1 MRQHR
6 LMDAPASPSPIDTG
20 KALRRRTTEIVALLA
35 GMMAMNALALD
46 TMLPALP
53 AIGADHGISDA
64 NRTQLVIV
72 AYMFGFGASQMLWG
86 PLADRYGRRPI
97 LLAGVSLY
105 ILFGILAAAA
115 GDFTLLIAAR
125 FLMGA
130 CGAVSRV
137 LVLAIVRDLYE
148 GEEMA
153 RIMSLTQMTFM
164 VVPVI
169 APSLGQAMLGIGPW
183 RLIFYGLAGYGVIL
197 FAWSAWRLPETLH
210 SEYRREIRLDT
221 MIEGARLAATDR
233 LSIGYTAAL
242 TAVFTTLVA
251 YLATVQQIVGGI
263 FNATDRLG
271 MVFAMIAAPMALAS
285 FTNSRIVRRFG
296 LRRVGHAG
304 LLVFVG
310 AGLFHLAWHVIVG
323 SSLASFTVLMAVV
336 LVAFAF
342 TTSNFG
348 TLAMTNMAPI
358 AGMASSVQG
367 TSSTIGAAL
376 LGFGI
381 GQAFDGTL
389 TPFLLG
395 IALSGAAAMAI
406 TLLTERG
413 RLFQR
418 RYCDAPPVPADR

>member
-1 MRQHR
+1 
-6 LMDAPASPSPIDTG
+6 MDARPAITQT
-20 KALRRRTTEIVALLA
+20 AAARRGTHEIVALLA

-53 AIGADHGISDA
+53 AIGSDLGIAEA

-86 PLADRYGRRPI
+86 PLADRFGRRPI

-105 ILFGILAAAA
+105 ILFGMLAAAA
-115 GDFTLLIAAR
+115 SDFTLLIAAR

-169 APSLGQAMLGIGPW
+169 APSLGQAILSVGPW
-183 RLIFYGLAGYGVIL
+183 RAIFYGLAAYGVLL
-197 FAWSAWRLPETLH
+197 FIWSALRLPETLH
-210 SEYRREIRLDT
+210 PEYRREIRLST
-221 MIEGARLAATDR
+221 IAQGIAITATDR
-233 LSIGYTAAL
+233 LSLGYTMAL

-251 YLATVQQIVGGI
+251 YLASIQQIVGEI
-263 FNATDRLG
+263 FEATDQLG
-271 MVFAMIAAPMALAS
+271 LVFAMIAAPMALAS
-285 FTNSRIVRRFG
+285 FTNSRIVQRFG
-296 LRRVGHAG
+296 LRRVGHIG
-304 LLVFVG
+304 LIAFLG
-310 AGLFHLAWHVIVG
+310 AAMLHLGWHFLFG
-323 SSLASFTVLMAVV
+323 SSLASFITFMALVLT
-336 LVAFAF
+336 AFAF

-348 TLAMTNMAPI
+348 TLAMTNMASV
-358 AGMASSVQG
+358 AGTASSVQG

-376 LGFGI
+376 LGFAI

-389 TPFLLG
+389 TPFLVG
-395 IALSGAAAMAI
+395 IALAGVAALLI
-406 TLLTERG
+406 TLATERG
-413 RLFQR
+413 KLFQR
-418 RYCDAPPVPADR
+418 RYCPLPPLPADQ

>member
-1 MRQHR
+1 MRQHPA
-6 LMDAPASPSPIDTG
+6 MDAPAPARAIV
-20 KALRRRTTEIVALLA
+20 AHRRGTHEIVALLA

-53 AIGADHGISDA
+53 AIGADLGIAAA

-72 AYMFGFGASQMLWG
+72 AYMFGFGASQLLWG
-86 PLADRYGRRPI
+86 PLADRFGRRPV

-105 ILFGILAAAA
+105 VLFGLLAAAA

-125 FLMGA
+125 FAMGA

-169 APSLGQAMLGIGPW
+169 APSLGQLVLAIAPW
-183 RLIFYGLAGYGVIL
+183 RAIFYGLAAYGVLL
-197 FAWSAWRLPETLH
+197 FAWSAARLPETLH
-210 SEYRREIRLDT
+210 AEHRRAIRPASLAQGL
-221 MIEGARLAATDR
+221 MITATDR
-233 LSIGYTAAL
+233 LSLGYTLAL

-251 YLATVQQIVGGI
+251 YLASVQQIIGTLFG
-263 FNATDRLG
+263 AGERLG
-271 MVFAMIAAPMALAS
+271 TVFAMIAAPMALAS

-304 LLVFVG
+304 LVAFVG
-310 AGLFHLAWHVIVG
+310 AALFHLGWHLLVG
-323 SSLASFTVLMAVV
+323 STLESFVVLMALV

-348 TLAMTNMAPI
+348 TLAMTNMAPV
-358 AGMASSVQG
+358 AGIASSVQG
-367 TSSTIGAAL
+367 TASTVGAAV
-376 LGFGI
+376 LGFAI

-389 TPFLLG
+389 LPFLVG
-395 IALSGAAAMAI
+395 ITLSGLAALAL
-406 TLLTERG
+406 TLVTERG
-413 RLFQR
+413 RLFHR
-418 RYCDAPPVPADR
+418 RYCPLPPLPADQ